1 MPITEPDATLVVA
14 VGVVADSQGRL
25 LIGERPQGKA
35 YAGQWEFP
43 GGKVEPGETVF
54 EALVREFR
62 EELNLQIEA
71 AHSLFSC
78 AHAYPDREV
87 ELHFWQV
94 TEYQGKARG
103 VEGQNLRW
111 VHSDDLTSVNFLE
124 GNRALLKRVCALVW
138 PESAQQR

>member
-1 MPITEPDATLVVA
+1 MPITEPEAAQEVA
-14 VGVVADSQGRL
+14 VGVVVDSQGRL

-43 GGKVEPGETVF
+43 GGKVEPGEAVF

-62 EELNLQIEA
+62 EELNLQVEA
-71 AHSLFSC
+71 AHALFSC
-78 AHAYPDREV
+78 VHAYPDREV

-94 TEYQGKARG
+94 TDYRGEARG

-111 VHSDDLTSVNFLE
+111 VRSDDLASVNFLE
-124 GNRALLKRVCALVW
+124 GNRALLEKICALVW
-138 PESAQQR
+138 SGSV

>member
-1 MPITEPDATLVVA
+1 MPIIEPDAAQVVA
-14 VGVVADSQGRL
+14 VGIVADSQGRL

-62 EELNLQIEA
+62 EELNLQVGA
-71 AHSLFSC
+71 AHALFSC

-94 TEYQGKARG
+94 TDYRGKAQG
-103 VEGQNLRW
+103 VEGQNIRW
-111 VHSDDLTSVNFLE
+111 VHSDDLASVNFLE
-124 GNRALLKRVCALVW
+124 GNRVLLKRVCALVW
-138 PESAQQR
+138 PDPAQQR

>member
-1 MPITEPDATLVVA
+1 MPITEPEAAQEVA
-14 VGVVADSQGRL
+14 VGVVVDSQGRL

-43 GGKVEPGETVF
+43 GGKVEPGEAVF

-62 EELNLQIEA
+62 EELNLQVEA
-71 AHSLFSC
+71 AHALFSC
-78 AHAYPDREV
+78 VHAYPDREV

-94 TEYQGKARG
+94 TDYRGEARG

-111 VHSDDLTSVNFLE
+111 VHSDDLASVNFLE
-124 GNRALLKRVCALVW
+124 GNRALLEKICALVW
-138 PESAQQR
+138 SGPV

>member
-1 MPITEPDATLVVA
+1 MPITEPEAAQEVA
-14 VGVVADSQGRL
+14 VGVVVDSQGRL

-43 GGKVEPGETVF
+43 GGKVEPGEAVF

-62 EELNLQIEA
+62 EELNLQVEA
-71 AHSLFSC
+71 AHALFSC
-78 AHAYPDREV
+78 IHAYPDREV

-94 TEYQGKARG
+94 TDYRGEARG

-111 VHSDDLTSVNFLE
+111 VHSDDLASVNFLE
-124 GNRALLKRVCALVW
+124 GNRALLEKICALVW
-138 PESAQQR
+138 SGPV

>member
-1 MPITEPDATLVVA
+1 MPITEPEAAQKVA

-43 GGKVEPGETVF
+43 GGKVEPGETLF

-62 EELNLQIEA
+62 EELNLQVEA
-71 AHSLFSC
+71 AHGLFSC
-78 AHAYPDREV
+78 VHVYPDREV

-94 TEYQGKARG
+94 TDYRGEARG

-111 VHSDDLTSVNFLE
+111 VHSDDLASVNFLE
-124 GNRALLKRVCALVW
+124 GNRALLEKICALVW
-138 PESAQQR
+138 SGPV

>member
-1 MPITEPDATLVVA
+1 MPITEPEAAQEVA

-43 GGKVEPGETVF
+43 GGKVEPGEAVF

-62 EELNLQIEA
+62 EELNLQVEA
-71 AHSLFSC
+71 AHALFSC
-78 AHAYPDREV
+78 VHAYPDREV

-94 TEYQGKARG
+94 TDYRGEARG

-111 VHSDDLTSVNFLE
+111 VHSDDLASVNFLE
-124 GNRALLKRVCALVW
+124 GNRELLEKSCALVW
-138 PESAQQR
+138 SGPV

>member
-1 MPITEPDATLVVA
+1 MPITEPEAAQEVA

-43 GGKVEPGETVF
+43 GGKVEPGEAVF

-62 EELNLQIEA
+62 EELNLQVEA
-71 AHSLFSC
+71 AHALFSC
-78 AHAYPDREV
+78 IHSYPDREV

-94 TEYQGKARG
+94 TDYRGEARG

-111 VHSDDLTSVNFLE
+111 VHSDDLASVNFLE
-124 GNRALLKRVCALVW
+124 GNRALLEKICALVW
-138 PESAQQR
+138 SGPV

>member
-1 MPITEPDATLVVA
+1 MPITEPEAAQKVA

-35 YAGQWEFP
+35 YAGQWECP
-43 GGKVEPGETVF
+43 GGKVEPGETLF

-62 EELNLQIEA
+62 EELNLQVEA
-71 AHSLFSC
+71 AHGLFSC
-78 AHAYPDREV
+78 VHVYPDREV

-94 TEYQGKARG
+94 TDYRGEPRG

-111 VHSDDLTSVNFLE
+111 VHSDDLASVNFLE
-124 GNRALLKRVCALVW
+124 GNRALLEKICALVW
-138 PESAQQR
+138 SGPV

>member
-1 MPITEPDATLVVA
+1 M
-14 VGVVADSQGRL
+14 GVVVDSQGRL

-43 GGKVEPGETVF
+43 GGKVEPGEAVF

-62 EELNLQIEA
+62 EELNLQVEA
-71 AHSLFSC
+71 AHALFSC
-78 AHAYPDREV
+78 VHAYPDREV

-94 TEYQGKARG
+94 TDYRGEARG

-111 VHSDDLTSVNFLE
+111 VHSDDLASVNFLE
-124 GNRALLKRVCALVW
+124 GNRALLEKICALVSSG
-138 PESAQQR
+138 PV

>member
-1 MPITEPDATLVVA
+1 MPITEPEAAQEVA

-43 GGKVEPGETVF
+43 GGKVEPGEAVF

-62 EELNLQIEA
+62 EELNLQVEA
-71 AHSLFSC
+71 AHALFSC
-78 AHAYPDREV
+78 VHAYPDREV

-94 TEYQGKARG
+94 TDYRGEARG

-111 VHSDDLTSVNFLE
+111 VHSDDLASVNFLE
-124 GNRALLKRVCALVW
+124 GNRALLEKICALVSSG
-138 PESAQQR
+138 PV

>member
-1 MPITEPDATLVVA
+1 MPITEPDVTLVVA

-43 GGKVEPGETVF
+43 GGKLEPGETVF

-62 EELNLQIEA
+62 EELNLQVEA
-71 AHSLFSC
+71 AHALFSC

-94 TEYQGKARG
+94 TEYQGKAQG

-111 VHSDDLTSVNFLE
+111 VHSDDLASVNFLE
-124 GNRALLKRVCALVW
+124 GNRALLKRVCALVQ
-138 PESAQQR
+138 PDPAQQR

>member
-1 MPITEPDATLVVA
+1 MPITEPEAAQKVA
-14 VGVVADSQGRL
+14 VGVVVDSQGRL

-62 EELNLQIEA
+62 EELNLQVEA
-71 AHSLFSC
+71 AHALFSC
-78 AHAYPDREV
+78 VHAYPDREV

-94 TEYQGKARG
+94 TDYRGEARG

-111 VHSDDLTSVNFLE
+111 VHSDDLASVNFLE
-124 GNRALLKRVCALVW
+124 GNRALLEKICALVSSG
-138 PESAQQR
+138 PV

>member
-1 MPITEPDATLVVA
+1 MPITEPEAAHEVA
-14 VGVVADSQGRL
+14 VGVVVDSQGRL

-43 GGKVEPGETVF
+43 GGKVEPGEAVF

-62 EELNLQIEA
+62 EELNLQVEA
-71 AHSLFSC
+71 AHALFSC
-78 AHAYPDREV
+78 VHAYPDREV

-94 TEYQGKARG
+94 TDYRGEARG

-111 VHSDDLTSVNFLE
+111 VHSDDLASVNFLE
-124 GNRALLKRVCALVW
+124 GNRPLLEKICALVW
-138 PESAQQR
+138 SGPV

>member
-1 MPITEPDATLVVA
+1 MPITEPEAAQKVA

-35 YAGQWEFP
+35 YAGKWEFP
-43 GGKVEPGETVF
+43 GGKVELGETLF

-62 EELNLQIEA
+62 EELNLQVEA
-71 AHSLFSC
+71 AHALFSC
-78 AHAYPDREV
+78 VHAYPDREV

-94 TEYQGKARG
+94 TDYRGEPRG

-111 VHSDDLTSVNFLE
+111 VHSDDLASVNFLE
-124 GNRALLKRVCALVW
+124 GNRALLEKICALVW
-138 PESAQQR
+138 SGPV

>member
-1 MPITEPDATLVVA
+1 MPITGPEAAQKVA

-43 GGKVEPGETVF
+43 GGKVEPGETLF

-62 EELNLQIEA
+62 EELNLQVEA
-71 AHSLFSC
+71 AHGLFSC
-78 AHAYPDREV
+78 VHVYPDREV

-94 TEYQGKARG
+94 TDYRGEPRG

-111 VHSDDLTSVNFLE
+111 VHSDDLASVNFLE
-124 GNRALLKRVCALVW
+124 GNRALLEKICALVW
-138 PESAQQR
+138 SGPV

>member
-1 MPITEPDATLVVA
+1 MPITEPEAAQEVA

-25 LIGERPQGKA
+25 LIGERPQGKT

-62 EELNLQIEA
+62 EELNLQVEA
-71 AHSLFSC
+71 AHALFSC
-78 AHAYPDREV
+78 VHAYPDREV

-94 TEYQGKARG
+94 TDYRGEARG

-111 VHSDDLTSVNFLE
+111 VHSDDLASVNFLE
-124 GNRALLKRVCALVW
+124 GNRTLLEKICALVRAG
-138 PESAQQR
+138 PV

>member
-1 MPITEPDATLVVA
+1 MPIIEPDAAQLVA
-14 VGVVADSQGRL
+14 VGIVADSQGRL

-35 YAGQWEFP
+35 YAGQWE
-43 GGKVEPGETVF
+43 TVF

-62 EELNLQIEA
+62 EELNLQVGA
-71 AHSLFSC
+71 AQALFSC
-78 AHAYPDREV
+78 THAYPDREV

-94 TEYQGKARG
+94 TDYRGEAQG

-111 VHSDDLTSVNFLE
+111 VHSDDLASVNFLE

-138 PESAQQR
+138 PEPV

>member
-1 MPITEPDATLVVA
+1 MPITEPEAAQKLA

-43 GGKVEPGETVF
+43 GGKVEPGEAVF

-62 EELNLQIEA
+62 AELNLQVEA
-71 AHSLFSC
+71 AHALFSC
-78 AHAYPDREV
+78 VHAYPDRQV
-87 ELHFWQV
+87 ELHFWRV
-94 TEYQGKARG
+94 TDYRGEAQG

-111 VHSDDLTSVNFLE
+111 VHSDDLASVNFLE
-124 GNRALLKRVCALVW
+124 GNRALLEKICALVW
-138 PESAQQR
+138 SGPV

>member
-1 MPITEPDATLVVA
+1 MPITEPDVTLVVA

-25 LIGERPQGKA
+25 LIGERPHGKV

-43 GGKVEPGETVF
+43 GGKLEPGETVF

-62 EELNLQIEA
+62 EELNLQVEA
-71 AHSLFSC
+71 AHALFSC

-94 TEYQGKARG
+94 TEYQGKAQG
-103 VEGQNLRW
+103 AEGQNLRW
-111 VHSDDLTSVNFLE
+111 VHSDDLASVNFLE

-138 PESAQQR
+138 PDPAQQR